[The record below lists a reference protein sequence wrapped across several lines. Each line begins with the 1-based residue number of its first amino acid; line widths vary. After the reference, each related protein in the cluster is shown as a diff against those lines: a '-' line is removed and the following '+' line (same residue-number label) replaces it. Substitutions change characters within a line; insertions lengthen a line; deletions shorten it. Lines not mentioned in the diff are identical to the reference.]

1 MPRRRSSVADVLVAL
16 DHSCAATG
24 VSWYLFGA
32 QAALLYGSA
41 RLTADVDATV
51 LLGDVST
58 EALVAALEAEG
69 FQLRVNDPAF
79 IAATRVIPVVHG
91 GTGLPADIVLGGPGL
106 EELFLSRASMR
117 DVGGAKVPVVSP
129 EDLIVMKILAAR
141 DKDKEDIRAVLR
153 AGRGTLELDAV
164 RSTITMLE
172 EALGQSDLMPLFD
185 ELVLQAT
192 QRRR

>member
-1 MPRRRSSVADVLVAL
+1 MI
-16 DHSCAATG
+16 H
-24 VSWYLFGA
+24 
-32 QAALLYGSA
+32 
-41 RLTADVDATV
+41 
-51 LLGDVST
+51 GD
-58 EALVAALEAEG
+58 
-69 FQLRVNDPAF
+69 
-79 IAATRVIPVVHG
+79 
-91 GTGLPADIVLGGPGL
+91 TGLPADIVLGGPGL

-117 DVGGAKVPVVSP
+117 DVGGVKVPVVSP

-141 DKDKEDIRAVLR
+141 DKDKEDIRAVIR